1 MSLVHFSLT
10 RIFSISTNNYRKKHK
25 MGSTASFG
33 TIIHMNII
41 WSFTHIG
48 TIAAKKEREY
58 SVHVNNKITDQNG
71 KYTVW
76 CFLRSVVSMCVC
88 VCVCQSFGRK
98 MTASKRRASFGECS
112 KMAECIDVKSIASNA
127 KGFILLLSATIE
139 HPVNVKLRNWI
150 EVWTLNSHL
159 LNTMRL
165 EWFTWFF
172 STLVFLHSKFS
183 ELVADGC

>member
-76 CFLRSVVSMCVC
+76 CFFRSVVSMFVC
-88 VCVCQSFGRK
+88 VCVKVLAAKWPRPREEQVLVNVRRWQNVLTSSQLRPMQKVLSFYWVPLLNIRSMLSFG
-98 MTASKRRASFGECS
+98 
-112 KMAECIDVKSIASNA
+112 
-127 KGFILLLSATIE
+127 IE
-139 HPVNVKLRNWI
+139 
-150 EVWTLNSHL
+150 
-159 LNTMRL
+159 
-165 EWFTWFF
+165 
-172 STLVFLHSKFS
+172 SKF
-183 ELVADGC
+183 ELWTRIC